1 MLNKTKNTLVCDRPM
16 TTEQNVNS
24 TIMDLKTARENS
36 GLTLKEL
43 FERTRISVVNL
54 EAMENGDFHLLPV
67 PIYTKNFIKIY
78 SDALGVDSKPLLRR
92 YEDYLQA
99 LRIKEKEQI
108 SEQPP
113 QTPLITT
120 LIRYKTTI
128 WVVFIVIVIAAVSFF
143 ASTYN
148 KPASESPLKTEA
160 PKEAAPSET
169 RAQNVAGQD
178 HLSVALDLQKP
189 ENLITVNPSG
199 DGQKQ
204 EAQKPVQTLI
214 PVAATPSIATQ
225 NSKTKA
231 EAPISNGE
239 QFVLMIHA
247 TEETWIRM
255 QIDDREP
262 YQVLLDPG
270 EKISHKA
277 SRFNMDI
284 GNAGGV
290 RIQFD
295 GKTIENLGKSGQVIH
310 LRLP

>member
-1 MLNKTKNTLVCDRPM
+1 
-16 TTEQNVNS
+16 
-24 TIMDLKTARENS
+24 
-36 GLTLKEL
+36 
-43 FERTRISVVNL
+43 
-54 EAMENGDFHLLPV
+54 
-67 PIYTKNFIKIY
+67 
-78 SDALGVDSKPLLRR
+78 
-92 YEDYLQA
+92 
-99 LRIKEKEQI
+99 
-108 SEQPP
+108 
-113 QTPLITT
+113 
-120 LIRYKTTI
+120 
-128 WVVFIVIVIAAVSFF
+128 
-143 ASTYN
+143 
-148 KPASESPLKTEA
+148 KTEA

-214 PVAATPSIATQ
+214 PGTAASSVTPET
-225 NSKTKA
+225 NKVKV

>member
-16 TTEQNVNS
+16 TTEQNANS

-67 PIYTKNFIKIY
+67 PIYTRNFIKIY

-99 LRIKEKEQI
+99 LRIKENEQI
-108 SEQPP
+108 SEKPP
-113 QTPLITT
+113 QASLIST
-120 LIRYKTTI
+120 LHRYKTTI
-128 WVVFIVIVIAAVSFF
+128 WVLFIIIIIAAVSFF

-148 KPASESPLKTEA
+148 KPASESSLKTEA
-160 PKEAAPSET
+160 PKEDATSET
-169 RAQNVAGQD
+169 RGQDMAGQD
-178 HLSVALDLQKP
+178 HLPVALDLQKP
-189 ENLITVNPSG
+189 ENLITVNPSD

-204 EAQKPVQTLI
+204 AAQKPAQTLI
-214 PVAATPSIATQ
+214 TGAAPPPVTTE

-239 QFVLMIHA
+239 QFALMINA

>member
-1 MLNKTKNTLVCDRPM
+1 M

-120 LIRYKTTI
+120 LSRYKTTI

-160 PKEAAPSET
+160 PKEAATSET

-199 DGQKQ
+199 DGQKH

-214 PVAATPSIATQ
+214 PGTAASSVTPET
-225 NSKTKA
+225 NKVKV